1 MTTHHGPAARDGS
14 PGYAVLGH
22 LIIDDLVF
30 ADGSEVRGMLGGAGL
45 YAALG
50 AALVGERPAGLV
62 SGVGR
67 DLSRTALDRIA
78 AGRISTAGL
87 TVAGEHTPRSRV
99 VYDDDGARTE
109 TPLLGPDHF
118 RTMAPRVADTPAAWD
133 SLRGVYLFAGTD
145 PRDWEHVTAYA
156 EAMGCRLLWEIAA
169 DVCVPEH
176 FDAVRAL
183 LGHVD
188 IFSANLAE
196 ARALCALDQPEDCVA
211 TLLKAGAARVGL
223 RMGAAGALVAD
234 GRDVWHIGAAPSG
247 PVAEPHRGGQLPQRR
262 AAVRLRRH
270 RRPRT
275 RGPPRR
281 RRGVVRH
288 RAARTARAVRPY
300 GGRTGRPGRPA
311 RPVDRRSSFVTQ
323 HLEPA

>member
-1 MTTHHGPAARDGS
+1 MTTHHGLDARDGS

-78 AGRISTAGL
+78 ARRISTAGL

-109 TPLLGPDHF
+109 TPLLGPVHF
-118 RTMAPRVADTPAAWD
+118 RAMAPRAADIPAAWD

-156 EAMGCRLLWEIAA
+156 EATGCRLLWEIAA

-188 IFSANLAE
+188 IFSVNLAE
-196 ARALCALDQPEDCVA
+196 ARALCALTEPEDCVA

-234 GRDVWHIGAAPSG
+234 GREVWHIGAAPSG
-247 PVAEPHRGGQLPQRR
+247 PVADPTGAGNCHSGALLAAFADTGDLEHTGRR
-262 AAVRLRRH
+262 AAAAASFAIEQH
-270 RRPRT
+270 
-275 RGPPRR
+275 GPP
-281 RRGVVRH
+281 
-288 RAARTARAVRPY
+288 ALS
-300 GGRTGRPGRPA
+300 GRTGNELA
-311 RPVDRRSSFVTQ
+311 ALVDRRARSTVV
-323 HLEPA
+323 HRL